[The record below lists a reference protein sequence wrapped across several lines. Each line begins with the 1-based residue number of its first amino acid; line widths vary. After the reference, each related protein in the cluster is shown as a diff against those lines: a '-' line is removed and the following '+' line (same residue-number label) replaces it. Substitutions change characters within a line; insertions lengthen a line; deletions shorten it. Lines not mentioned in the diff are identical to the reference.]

1 MLLCSNE
8 FFVALASSLAD
19 QQNKNSDSYQ
29 HRNQDTDD
37 ERNNRMPTPAG
48 RSVREPLAPER
59 VYRAGYRF
67 GGTGSGGCRTHPYLF
82 TDVC

>member
-8 FFVALASSLAD
+8 LLVVVASLLAD
-19 QQNKNSDSYQ
+19 QQQNKDSYQ